1 MPTDRF
7 QRTARAVVMLCA
19 LLSFLSAGAS
29 LSIAVAADD
38 PRHHSTVG
46 PPDPIP
52 KEWEQFSIGLD
63 SRGRYCL
70 FDQIDD
76 RSACHLPGPGDP
88 PIPGRTIPCEGAD
101 RNGAAECSPEDRRE
115 PENRR
120 LEQWRK
126 DFPDKQWKNYEALN
140 QYLTDCVV
148 KDSRPFTVCRAE
160 GEEKYPL
167 PIKGPMDWVAGKFS
181 EFASNALKE
190 AASYIG
196 KSVVWL
202 LSEFATLFNDFS
214 SIKLDDT
221 GIAKFTLMMTS
232 LSVVLAVFLMLI
244 QFGKAAVS
252 QNGAP
257 AATALVGL
265 AKWAVISSVY
275 WVVAQTALEWS
286 DAVSTWIIDKTFNG
300 GGGGSAAEAM
310 QRQLGALFGGLI
322 TGGGGAATVGGA
334 LIAGETVATSAVGV
348 VIVMG
353 IVCILAIAALWV
365 EMLMRQVGIVLIIAT
380 MPITLA
386 GQLSDATAEWW
397 PKARNAFVALVLM
410 KPAIVGVF
418 SIGFFAMSEGKGV
431 QNMLVGFVMFLA
443 ACFCWP
449 VLAKFMVFTTNGAGS
464 AMASGWIS
472 SIGSSATSSSGGYRP
487 DPSGAGS
494 VGGGPAYSQALES
507 ENSAP
512 TSAPAGADGSA
523 GGSGKAAAARFGG
536 KALGVAA
543 FGLQVMAAGKDS
555 LESGLSNTAA
565 HAGLDQGGGGG
576 GRHVVIAPRRA
587 PGPLPAPEPAP
598 MTEPTSPPV
607 PAPTPV
613 PAPAPIGP
621 PPDAPPTPQP
631 EHASASAA
639 PTPASPTE
647 G

>member
-1 MPTDRF
+1 MQTDRF
-7 QRTARAVVMLCA
+7 QRTVRALVMLCA
-19 LLSFLSAGAS
+19 LLSFMSTGAT

-38 PRHHSTVG
+38 PNISEVG
-46 PPDPIP
+46 PPDPMP
-52 KEWEQFSIGLD
+52 KEWEQWPIGLTPQ
-63 SRGRYCL
+63 GKYCL
-70 FDQIDD
+70 VDQIGDTD
-76 RSACHLPGPGDP
+76 KCHLPGPGDP

-101 RNGAAECSPEDRRE
+101 GNGAAECSDEDRRE
-115 PENRR
+115 AEIRR
-120 LEQWRK
+120 LERWRK
-126 DFPDKQWKNYEALN
+126 DFPDKQWKNYEKLN

-148 KDSRPFTVCRAE
+148 KDNRPFSVCRAE
-160 GEEKYPL
+160 GEAKYPP
-167 PIKGPMDWVAGKFS
+167 PIKGPLDWVAGKFS

-202 LSEFATLFNDFS
+202 LSEFATLFNDVS

-244 QFGKAAVS
+244 QFGKVAVS

-300 GGGGSAAEAM
+300 GGSGTASEAM

-334 LIAGETVATSAVGV
+334 LISGETVATSAVGV

-365 EMLMRQVGIVLIIAT
+365 EMLLRQVGIMIIIAT

-386 GQLSDATAEWW
+386 GQLSDSTAEWW
-397 PKARNAFVALVLM
+397 PKARNAFISLVLM

-418 SIGFFAMSEGKGV
+418 SIGLFAMTEGKGV

-449 VLAKFMVFTTNGAGS
+449 ALAKFITFTTNGEGS
-464 AMASGWIS
+464 AMVSGWLS
-472 SIGSSATSSSGGYRP
+472 SAGSSASSSSGGARLEP
-487 DPSGAGS
+487 GGAGA
-494 VGGGPAYSQALES
+494 VGGGTGYTRALEAES
-507 ENSAP
+507 SAP
-512 TSAPAGADGSA
+512 SAAPAASSASGGTGAARS
-523 GGSGKAAAARFGG
+523 AARFGG

-543 FGLQVMAAGKDS
+543 FGLQVVAAGKDS
-555 LESGLSNTAA
+555 LESGLGNTAA
-565 HAGLDQGGGGG
+565 HAGLGQGGGG
-576 GRHVVIAPRRA
+576 GRHVVIAPRR
-587 PGPLPAPEPAP
+587 PQG
-598 MTEPTSPPV
+598 
-607 PAPTPV
+607 
-613 PAPAPIGP
+613 PAPAPVG
-621 PPDAPPTPQP
+621 A
-631 EHASASAA
+631 
-639 PTPASPTE
+639 PASGGTSAETVTGPAQAQEPAPAPRSE

>member
-7 QRTARAVVMLCA
+7 QRTARALVLLCA
-19 LLSFLSAGAS
+19 LLSFMSAGAT

-38 PRHHSTVG
+38 PGHYSTVG

-52 KEWEQFSIGLD
+52 KEWEQWTIGLTPK
-63 SRGRYCL
+63 GKYCL

-76 RSACHLPGPGDP
+76 IDKCHLPGPGDP
-88 PIPGRTIPCEGAD
+88 RIPGRTIPCEGAD
-101 RNGAAECSPEDRRE
+101 GNGAAECSPEDRRE
-115 PENRR
+115 AEIRR
-120 LEQWRK
+120 LEEWRK
-126 DFPDKQWKNYEALN
+126 NFPDKQWKNYEKLN
-140 QYLTDCVV
+140 QFITNCVV
-148 KDSRPFTVCRAE
+148 NDNRPFSVCRLE
-160 GEEKYPL
+160 GEAIYRP
-167 PIKGPMDWVAGKFS
+167 PVKGPLDWVAGKFS

-202 LSEFATLFNDFS
+202 LSEFATLFNDVS

-244 QFGKAAVS
+244 QFGKVAVS

-300 GGGGSAAEAM
+300 SGGGSAAEAM

-334 LIAGETVATSAVGV
+334 LISGETVATSAVGV

-365 EMLMRQVGIVLIIAT
+365 EMLLRQVGIMIIIAT
-380 MPITLA
+380 MSITLA
-386 GQLSDATAEWW
+386 GQLSDSTAEWW
-397 PKARNAFVALVLM
+397 PKARNAFISLVLM

-418 SIGFFAMSEGKGV
+418 SIGLFAMTEGSGV

-449 VLAKFMVFTTNGAGS
+449 ALAKFITFTTNGEGS
-464 AMASGWIS
+464 AMVSGWLS
-472 SIGSSATSSSGGYRP
+472 SAGSSASSSSGGARVE
-487 DPSGAGS
+487 PSGAGA
-494 VGGGPAYSQALES
+494 VGGGAGYTKALEAES
-507 ENSAP
+507 
-512 TSAPAGADGSA
+512 SAPAAAPAPSGAA
-523 GGSGKAAAARFGG
+523 GGTGAAKSAARFGG

-543 FGLQVMAAGKDS
+543 FGLQVVAAGKDS
-555 LESGLSNTAA
+555 LESGLGSTAA
-565 HAGLDQGGGGG
+565 HAGLGQGGGG
-576 GRHVVIAPRRA
+576 GRHVVIAPRRSQGPA
-587 PGPLPAPEPAP
+587 PAPVGAPASGGTSAETSTGPEPEPAP
-598 MTEPTSPPV
+598 
-607 PAPTPV
+607 APRSE
-613 PAPAPIGP
+613 A
-621 PPDAPPTPQP
+621 
-631 EHASASAA
+631 
-639 PTPASPTE
+639 
-647 G
+647 